1 MTYSHKK
8 KCVFIKLAKDPLKP
22 PAKLSQS
29 TKKYMAKSRE
39 LTAWRDGWFKGQYE
53 LNESEQ

>member
-8 KCVFIKLAKDPLKP
+8 KCVFINISENPLKP

-29 TKKYMAKSRE
+29 AKRYQAKSKE
-39 LTAWRDGWFKGQYE
+39 LTRWRDGWFKGQYE
-53 LNESEQ
+53 LDESEQ